1 MVLLWWITLSDGD
14 FFFFRNRLVMGNGY
28 GYGRGVKSKS
38 HSVLSN
44 YRIKVNSCLLPLV
57 GRGKHK
63 NKKTRDQE

>member
-1 MVLLWWITLSDGD
+1 
-14 FFFFRNRLVMGNGY
+14 MGYGY

-57 GRGKHK
+57 GRGKHI